1 MSTVEAIHPTVE
13 SDIVA
18 GFDAVTLAAGP
29 LAATFVPSL
38 GMVGASLRHAGEQL
52 LDRRAGLR
60 AYRDTGAVMG
70 VPLLHPWA
78 NRLARDELIVA
89 GRRVRLPGPPAA
101 WRDEHGLPIHGL
113 LGAHPGWSV
122 HEADAD
128 GHVARLVARLDFAA
142 DARLVAAF
150 PFAHEIVLEATL
162 TAAALR
168 LATTVRATG
177 AVAVPIAFGYHPY
190 LRIPRV
196 DRADWRVR
204 MPARRHLELDD
215 LELPTGGGSW
225 ERAVEFRLADTS
237 FDDAYDGIEDGA
249 VFAVAGGGRE
259 IRVSFDAGF
268 QAAQVF
274 SPRGAPFIC
283 FEPMTAP
290 TNALCSGR
298 GLRSVAPGDAFTAA
312 FTIEVT

>member
-1 MSTVEAIHPTVE
+1 MSILEAVHPSVERDSLE
-13 SDIVA
+13 
-18 GFDAVTLAAGP
+18 GFEALTLAAGG
-29 LAATFVPSL
+29 LEATFVPSL
-38 GMVGASLRHAGEQL
+38 GMVAGSLRHAGEEL

-60 AYRDTGAVMG
+60 AYRERGAVMG

-89 GRRVRLPGPPAA
+89 GHRVRLPGPPAV

-128 GHVARLVARLDFAA
+128 GHAARLTARLDFAA
-142 DARLVAAF
+142 DPRLTAVF
-150 PFAHEIVLEATL
+150 PFPHDLVLEATL
-162 TAAALR
+162 SARSLR
-168 LATTVRATG
+168 IATTVRATG
-177 AVAVPIAFGYHPY
+177 AVPVPIAFGYHPY

-196 DRADWRVR
+196 ARADWHVHL
-204 MPARRHLELDD
+204 PARRHLVLDELAI
-215 LELPTGGGSW
+215 PTGGGSW
-225 ERAVEFRLADTS
+225 ERAVDFRLADAS
-237 FDDAYDGIEDGA
+237 FDDGYDSIEDGA

-268 QAAQVF
+268 PAAQVF
-274 SPRGAPFIC
+274 SPPGAPFIC

-290 TNALCSGR
+290 TNALCSGA
-298 GLRSVAPGDAFTAA
+298 GLRHVAPGDAFTAA
-312 FTIEVT
+312 FTIGVS